1 MRGLAIAA
9 AVLATLIA
17 PSARAEE
24 DEAARA
30 ARWHDLAKYIFDGRQ
45 PADLAGWV
53 SIDAPMRAMDAA
65 LVPITLTVADGRQI
79 KSLYLVVDEN
89 PSPVAAHIVFG
100 PAADA
105 HTMTM
110 RIRVDQYTNLHAVVE
125 TQDGRLISTARF
137 IKAAG
142 GCSAP
147 GSETPDLALKSAGQM
162 KLRISNQPG
171 TAHAELLI
179 RHPNFN
185 GMQMD
190 QVTRLYTPAR
200 YINSIEVAYNGQ
212 RVFHLDA
219 DISMAS
225 DPAIGFGFK
234 SDGSGTLSVQVQ
246 DTAHA
251 AWHQDFHV
259 QPHGT

>member
-1 MRGLAIAA
+1 MRGLALAVALAA
-9 AVLATLIA
+9 LLLAPL
-17 PSARAEE
+17 ARAEE

-30 ARWHDLAKYIFDGRQ
+30 KRWHGVANLIFNGTQPIDL
-45 PADLAGWV
+45 PGWV
-53 SIDAPMRAMDAA
+53 TIDAPTRAMDAA
-65 LVPITLTVADGRQI
+65 LVPVTLTIADGRQI

-89 PSPVAAHIVFG
+89 PSPVAAHILFG
-100 PAADA
+100 PASDP
-105 HTMTM
+105 HTITM

-125 TQDGRLISTARF
+125 TPDGRLISSARF

-147 GSETPDLALKSAGQM
+147 GSETPELALKSAGKM
-162 KLRISNQPG
+162 KLRINNPQG
-171 TAHAELLI
+171 TTHAELLI

-190 QVTRLYTPAR
+190 QATRLYTPAR
-200 YINSIEVAYNGQ
+200 YINSINVAYNGQ
-212 RVFHLDA
+212 QVFHLDA

-234 SDGSGTLSVQVQ
+234 SDGSGTLSVEAE
-246 DTAHA
+246 DTSHA
-251 AWHQDFHV
+251 TWHQDFPI

>member
-1 MRGLAIAA
+1 MRSLAFVAA
-9 AVLATLIA
+9 LAFILTL
-17 PSARAEE
+17 PQARAEE
-24 DEAARA
+24 DEAARTK
-30 ARWHDLAKYIFDGRQ
+30 RWQDLAHLIFNGPQ
-45 PADLAGWV
+45 PTDLPGWITV
-53 SIDAPMRAMDAA
+53 DAPTRAMDAA
-65 LVPITLTVADGRQI
+65 LVPVTLTVAENRRI
-79 KSLYLVVDEN
+79 KSLYPVVDEN
-89 PSPVAAHIVFG
+89 PSPVAAHILFG
-100 PAADA
+100 PAADP
-105 HTMTM
+105 HMITM
-110 RIRVDQYTNLHAVVE
+110 RIRVDQYTDLHAVVE
-125 TQDGRLISTARF
+125 TTDGRLISTARF

-147 GSETPDLALKSAGQM
+147 GSEAPELALKSAGKM
-162 KLRISNQPG
+162 KLRITGQPS
-171 TAHAELLI
+171 AARAELLVK
-179 RHPNFN
+179 HPNFN

-234 SDGSGTLSVQVQ
+234 SDGTGTLSVQVE

-251 AWHQDFHV
+251 TWHQDFPI
-259 QPHGT
+259 QSHGT